1 MKFTVPAEEISS
13 GLAAVTRVVSTRA
26 TLPILA
32 TVLIEAKDGV
42 VELTGTNLDLSV
54 HRAYPA
60 EVDATGK
67 CAIPAKLLAEFV
79 GSLSSGSLS
88 LELEAKTSTLHLQSG
103 KFDAHIKG
111 VDGEEFPPLPDVTDG
126 ESVQIDAE
134 AFAKAVD
141 QVGIAT
147 SADEARPVYR
157 GVLTSITGS
166 TLTMVATDGHRLAV
180 AEIPTAGK
188 KREVAESIKAIVPA
202 RALAEVSRLLKPL
215 VGTGVNVT
223 MTIGVTRAKFEVGAF
238 EVTSSLIDGAYPEY
252 SKVIPS
258 SSETV
263 LRAGTEE
270 MRATVKVVSVFA
282 KDSANVVKVNAS
294 SASVVI
300 SANTNEVGDNTA
312 LVEADVTGEGV
323 QIAFNARYV
332 ADLLKV
338 IDSPEV
344 EFRFNGPLSPGLA
357 LAAGDE
363 SFRYVIMPVRA
374 AAA

>member
-1 MKFTVPAEEISS
+1 MKFTVSAEEINS

-26 TLPILA
+26 TLPVLA
-32 TVLIEAKDGV
+32 TVLIEANDGRV
-42 VELTGTNLDLSV
+42 ALTGSNLDLTV
-54 HRAYPA
+54 HRSYPA
-60 EVDATGK
+60 EVGAAGK

-79 GSLSSGSLS
+79 GSLGGGSIS
-88 LELEAKTSTLHLQSG
+88 FELEAKTGTLHLQSG

-111 VDGEEFPPLPDVTDG
+111 MDAEEFPPLPEVNDG
-126 ESVQIDAE
+126 EPVEVDAD
-134 AFAKAVD
+134 AFAKVID
-141 QVGIAT
+141 QVGIAA
-147 SADEARPVYR
+147 SADEARPVYT

-166 TLTMVATDGHRLAV
+166 ILTMVATDGHRLAV

-188 KREVAESIKAIVPA
+188 SRKASESVKAIVPA
-202 RALAEVSRLLKPL
+202 KALAEVSRLLKSL
-215 VGTGVNVT
+215 VGTGANVS
-223 MTIGVTRAKFEVGAF
+223 MTIGATKAKFEVGAF

-252 SKVIPS
+252 SKVLPT
-258 SSETV
+258 SSETI

-294 SASVVI
+294 PASVVI

-312 LVEADVTGEGV
+312 LVEAEVTGEGV

-344 EFRFNGPLSPGLA
+344 EFRLNGPLSPGLA

-374 AAA
+374 A